1 VYFTN
6 SAQPLVYR
14 LPLGPGGQPASPTAV
29 QQILLSGDWVQ
40 QGAVFNANG
49 IEAAPQGHLLVVNSV
64 LGVLYRIDPATGVA
78 KAVDLGGASLTFG
91 DGLLLVGQT
100 LYVVRNRLN
109 QVVVVELDP
118 GFGSGTVVDTLTSP
132 AFDVPTTLARF
143 AGALYAVNA
152 RFGTPATPL
161 TPYDVVRLR

>member
-1 VYFTN
+1 
-6 SAQPLVYR
+6 
-14 LPLGPGGQPASPTAV
+14 
-29 QQILLSGDWVQ
+29 
-40 QGAVFNANG
+40 
-49 IEAAPQGHLLVVNSV
+49 
-64 LGVLYRIDPATGVA
+64 VLYRIDPATGVA
-78 KAVDLGGASLTFG
+78 TAVDLGGASLTSG

-109 QVVVVELDP
+109 QVAVVELDP
-118 GFGSGTVVDTLTSP
+118 GFGSGMVVDTLTSS

-152 RFGTPATPL
+152 RFGTPPTPS